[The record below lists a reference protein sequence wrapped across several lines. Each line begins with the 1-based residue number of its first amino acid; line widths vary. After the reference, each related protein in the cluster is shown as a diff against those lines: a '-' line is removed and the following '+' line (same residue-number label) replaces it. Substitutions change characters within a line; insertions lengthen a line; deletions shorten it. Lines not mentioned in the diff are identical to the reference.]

1 MALMR
6 AALRM
11 AVLATS
17 VAAMQPRR
25 VASPPASELR
35 SVPANVWV
43 PAPARDADSA
53 ALWLDLRQEVE
64 KAAEQRLLTLF
75 YAVRRIVDRGGAA
88 LPAGRAVDAVLYARA
103 TFSKADTIGAGVPCF
118 VVEDDGALTAETAD
132 APAAPAAFV
141 AASDA
146 GALEAALAAPSTVA
160 VALPP
165 DANLWAFALTGMR
178 VLASEDDGETF

>member
-1 MALMR
+1 MR
-6 AALRM
+6 AFILLTAAAAALR
-11 AVLATS
+11 
-17 VAAMQPRR
+17 
-25 VASPPASELR
+25 PASTTR
-35 SVPANVWV
+35 SFTKHQSIPANAW
-43 PAPARDADSA
+43 AQLEARDENSA
-53 ALWLDLRQEVE
+53 LLFLDLRDEFE
-64 KAAEQRLLTLF
+64 RAAEQRLLTLF

-103 TFSKADTIGAGVPCF
+103 TFSKADTIGAGVPCY

-132 APAAPAAFV
+132 APAAPAAVV

-146 GALEAALAAPSTVA
+146 GALEAALAAPSTAA

>member
-1 MALMR
+1 MKFTHCMACVRHFWTLFPG
-6 AALRM
+6 LQ
-11 AVLATS
+11 S
-17 VAAMQPRR
+17 VHPGCG
-25 VASPPASELR
+25 
-35 SVPANVWV
+35 
-43 PAPARDADSA
+43 ARYAD
-53 ALWLDLRQEVE
+53 
-64 KAAEQRLLTLF
+64 AAE
-75 YAVRRIVDRGGAA
+75 
-88 LPAGRAVDAVLYARA
+88 AGRLDPRELAVLYARA

-132 APAAPAAFV
+132 APAAPAAVV

-146 GALEAALAAPSTVA
+146 DALEAALAAPSTVA